1 MMVDWGLATRIAG
14 FGFLT
19 VFAVLGI
26 LSLILWLVSLLLYRV
41 VGKRDKVEQ
50 VEK

>member
-1 MMVDWGLATRIAG
+1 MVDWGLAGRIAG

-19 VFAVLGI
+19 VFVVLGI
-26 LSLILWLVSLLLYRV
+26 LSLALWLVSLLLYRV
-41 VGKRDKVEQ
+41 VGRRNKAEQ